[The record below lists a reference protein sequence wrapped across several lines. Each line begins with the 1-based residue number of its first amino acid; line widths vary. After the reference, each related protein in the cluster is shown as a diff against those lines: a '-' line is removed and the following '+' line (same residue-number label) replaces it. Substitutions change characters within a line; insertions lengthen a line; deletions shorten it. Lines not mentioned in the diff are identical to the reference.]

1 MGTTWAANLPASG
14 LHLDGEFLRTAP
26 KTCSMAAGTWGPI
39 A

>member
-1 MGTTWAANLPASG
+1 MGTTWAASLPASG
-14 LHLDGEFLRTAP
+14 LHLDGEFQRTAP